1 MNFNSDFLNYQP
13 IFTQEETKK
22 LDEINKTLSLK
33 AFLDNKNLVEKF
45 GFDFV
50 YTSAKIEGNTYS
62 KADALTLLEYGQT
75 SGGKSYNDAKM
86 LINLQKAFKFILTDD
101 CAINKYKIRTIHHI
115 LASDLIDDDELDV
128 VRQKGVLIKGS
139 EYIPASD
146 TLTLES
152 QMDKILDIAK
162 TIENPYDKALYLHN
176 NLAYLQYFADV
187 NKRTA
192 RTMLNL
198 SLICDG
204 KMLLIPQEALIVT
217 YIEGILEYYENGR
230 ADKSKAVF
238 IKSYESMEAQAK
250 EIGYGKEE

>member
-13 IFTQEETKK
+13 IFTAEETKK
-22 LDEINKTLSLK
+22 LDEINETLSLK
-33 AFLDNKNLVEKF
+33 AFLENKNLVKKF

-62 KADALTLLEYGQT
+62 KADALTLLEYGRT
-75 SGGKSYNDAKM
+75 SGGKSYSDAKM
-86 LINLQKAFKFILTDD
+86 LLNLQKGFKFILTDD

-115 LASDLIDDDELDV
+115 LASD
-128 VRQKGVLIKGS
+128 
-139 EYIPASD
+139 YIPTSD
-146 TLTLES
+146 ALTLES
-152 QMDKILDIAK
+152 QMDKILDTAQ
-162 TIENPYDKALYLHN
+162 TIDNPYDKALYLHN

-198 SLICDG
+198 SLICDN

-217 YIEGILEYYENGR
+217 YIEGILEYYENGT
-230 ADKSKAVF
+230 ADKSKEFF

-250 EIGYGKEE
+250 EIGYGKE